1 MLNLVLFGPPGA
13 GKGTQAAFLM
23 ESYQLDHLS
32 TGDLLRS
39 EMAAGTLLG
48 LEAKIYMEKGEL
60 VPDAVVIGMIESK
73 LKSNKE
79 SNGFIF
85 DGFPRTVDQAKALDE
100 LLNKNGT
107 PINAMVGLEV
117 EKEELIGRLLNR
129 GISSG
134 RADDQDKLVIENRI
148 NVYNQKTLP
157 LIEYYKPQGK
167 YFGING
173 MGTIDEI
180 AKRLKEVIEKL

>member
-1 MLNLVLFGPPGA
+1 MQWL
-13 GKGTQAAFLM
+13 
-23 ESYQLDHLS
+23 
-32 TGDLLRS
+32 
-39 EMAAGTLLG
+39 
-48 LEAKIYMEKGEL
+48 
-60 VPDAVVIGMIESK
+60 
-73 LKSNKE
+73 
-79 SNGFIF
+79 
-85 DGFPRTVDQAKALDE
+85 
-100 LLNKNGT
+100 
-107 PINAMVGLEV
+107 GLEV